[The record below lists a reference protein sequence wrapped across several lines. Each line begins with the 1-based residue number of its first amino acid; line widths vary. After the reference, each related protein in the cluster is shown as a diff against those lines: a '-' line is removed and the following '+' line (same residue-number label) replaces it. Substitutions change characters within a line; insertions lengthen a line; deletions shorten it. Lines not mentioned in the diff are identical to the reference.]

1 MTRIPTWRYWLS
13 HLWEQRLETT
23 SSEYNP
29 VLSISVVQ
37 GRLQLTA
44 QDAIYS
50 FGDYYL
56 NFRKVFSRFKFELL
70 PDKAEVLVLG
80 LGLGSIPELLESL
93 HKCDYNYVAV
103 EIDPVIVQLANEYSL
118 PRLVSSLEVNT
129 TDAELFL
136 QVDRRQY
143 DLICMD
149 VFQDAVVPGHLA
161 TDHFLEMLQ
170 ARLTD
175 GGALVYNRLA
185 DTSAHRKESR
195 EFFEHYFQP
204 AFPQGGMID
213 TGGNYMLLNDMKF
226 VD

>member
-1 MTRIPTWRYWLS
+1 MTSIPTWRYWLS

-23 SSEYNP
+23 SSDYNP

-56 NFRKVFSRFKFELL
+56 NFRKVFDRFDFDRL
-70 PDKAEVLVLG
+70 PKQANVLVLG
-80 LGLGSIPELLESL
+80 LGLGSIPELLENL
-93 HKCDYNYVAV
+93 HHCDYNYVAV

-118 PRLVSSLEVNT
+118 PQLKSSIEVIT

-136 QVDRRQY
+136 QLDQRQY

-161 TDHFLEMLQ
+161 TDHFLELLK
-170 ARLTD
+170 ARLAPH
-175 GGALVYNRLA
+175 GALVYNRLA
-185 DTSAHRKESR
+185 DTNAHRKESR

-204 AFPQGGMID
+204 AFRQGGMID